1 MERYPLTTFINVCL
15 LTLLLGPLAKRGAA
29 EPQALAISLP
39 EALERALRQDLR
51 SREWAAQAGALQA
64 RRRQAL
70 APHEPN
76 FGVLAYGPGSA
87 LAPAGS
93 TALEADQPLGFPGK
107 AGARAD
113 KFELQVRALDAEQRS
128 AENED
133 RREVVDAYA
142 GLWFY
147 RQALALNR
155 LRRADLKEVV
165 DLARR
170 RKVPGTTREVDYLR
184 SEAVLDRSEDDAAQW
199 RAGFAKE
206 QAVLDSL
213 MGLDPDTPLAPQA
226 PPPDTVPTLDSAA
239 LRRALLR
246 SSPELLA
253 GRLTLQA
260 DRTALRSARLAA
272 LPDFDVSVQASQG
285 QVGGGLSLSLPL
297 WYGLNEAQG
306 VRAAAQAVLAGEART
321 AEIVRRAELGVE
333 QRRNRLVALQS
344 QLENGRQRL
353 LPLER
358 KAYRLALARYP
369 YGQVDYPSL
378 EAAAAAWWQ
387 AQLRQE
393 RLQWDLRRTMA
404 GLEFLLGGSR
414 P

>member
-1 MERYPLTTFINVCL
+1 M
-15 LTLLLGPLAKRGAA
+15 
-29 EPQALAISLP
+29 
-39 EALERALRQDLR
+39 
-51 SREWAAQAGALQA
+51 
-64 RRRQAL
+64 
-70 APHEPN
+70 
-76 FGVLAYGPGSA
+76 
-87 LAPAGS
+87 
-93 TALEADQPLGFPGK
+93 
-107 AGARAD
+107 
-113 KFELQVRALDAEQRS
+113 
-128 AENED
+128 
-133 RREVVDAYA
+133 
-142 GLWFY
+142 
-147 RQALALNR
+147 
-155 LRRADLKEVV
+155 
-165 DLARR
+165 
-170 RKVPGTTREVDYLR
+170 
-184 SEAVLDRSEDDAAQW
+184 
-199 RAGFAKE
+199 
-206 QAVLDSL
+206 
-213 MGLDPDTPLAPQA
+213 
-226 PPPDTVPTLDSAA
+226 
-239 LRRALLR
+239 
-246 SSPELLA
+246 
-253 GRLTLQA
+253 
-260 DRTALRSARLAA
+260 
-272 LPDFDVSVQASQG
+272 QASQG